1 MFETKKIQFKFFCFL
16 RFPPYS
22 LISSPTL
29 DSLTLAWEFLTK
41 ELVAP
46 LEQKDTNND
55 FALNFLLQKFNEI
68 GNKQIILN
76 FPDFAEFEVMII
88 IIFFFLEAFILRKS
102 NPRKTFHTK
111 E

>member
-88 IIFFFLEAFILRKS
+88 IIFFFFWRLLS
-102 NPRKTFHTK
+102 
-111 E
+111 